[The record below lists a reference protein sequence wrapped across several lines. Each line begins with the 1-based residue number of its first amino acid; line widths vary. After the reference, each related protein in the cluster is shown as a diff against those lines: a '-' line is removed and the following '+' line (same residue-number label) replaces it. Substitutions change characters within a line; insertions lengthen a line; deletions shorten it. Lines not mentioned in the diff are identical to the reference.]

1 MRDSG
6 HRKKKSKYELHHHQL
21 VEEKNVQIIYRI
33 GLQITV
39 VKVTKPITMF
49 YIDRFGSFTLLRMAF
64 LTQTQRGSVSP
75 ATLWIHYI

>member
-39 VKVTKPITMF
+39 LKVTS
-49 YIDRFGSFTLLRMAF
+49 IDLAVLRCH
-64 LTQTQRGSVSP
+64 GWPS
-75 ATLWIHYI
+75 